1 MGAWGLINPHQPSGC
16 LQKTAMKNIYKNLTL
31 SSHRQVFCLGDVV
44 LLVCFGNVQMNAP
57 SLWRFK
63 KKHTQTTQFLI
74 LSLGEATFF
83 REEASF
89 FQRELS
95 PAEYPP
101 PIFRLVSSV
110 QYYYSPVCTMYHL
123 RALYLPMSYSILCAW
138 MYSFHTYINVSKY
151 NLIHTSL
158 FCMFQL

>member
-1 MGAWGLINPHQPSGC
+1 MLFTERTTSLRRLFWKFPGSLYMVMHKVSEGLKKNTNTNNTHANSLTRGNDV
-16 LQKTAMKNIYKNLTL
+16 LQRI
-31 SSHRQVFCLGDVV
+31 
-44 LLVCFGNVQMNAP
+44 
-57 SLWRFK
+57 
-63 KKHTQTTQFLI
+63 
-74 LSLGEATFF
+74 
-83 REEASF
+83 SF

-138 MYSFHTYINVSKY
+138 LYSFHTYINVSKY